1 MSENDA
7 SLKIVR
13 GVAALN
19 IGTHYANFFD
29 CTTSEGTSS
38 VLRWSKK
45 FYGRQRFPVTN
56 ETYFFMSR
64 FYSTIRM
71 NFAPPNAPVAG
82 YGDVGDYECRNT
94 VTGESITID
103 ITHGT
108 RNDSMY
114 IRDTLHT

>member
-1 MSENDA
+1 MFDGDVT
-7 SLKIVR
+7 LKIVR

-19 IGTHYANFFD
+19 IGSPFSSFFD
-29 CTTSEGTSS
+29 CTTTAGISS
-38 VLRWSKK
+38 GLTWVKK
-45 FYGRQRFPVTN
+45 LGMQRFPVTT
-56 ETYFFMSR
+56 ESIYYMGM

-94 VTGESITID
+94 ATGESITID